1 KYAKSFT
8 DRTDL
13 QLLTYRYQSKG
24 YVEFADFNPK
34 DIWRY
39 ARYGGQRSRY
49 EARLSHRFD
58 GTYLSGSY
66 WRQDYWM
73 REGTDTG

>member
-1 KYAKSFT
+1 M
-8 DRTDL
+8 
-13 QLLTYRYQSKG
+13 
-24 YVEFADFNPK
+24 EFADFNPK
-34 DIWRY
+34 DIWH
-39 ARYGGQRSRY
+39 YGGQRSRY

-73 REGTDTG
+73 REGADTGSTLTEYVSF

>member
-1 KYAKSFT
+1 
-8 DRTDL
+8 
-13 QLLTYRYQSKG
+13 
-24 YVEFADFNPK
+24 
-34 DIWRY
+34 

-73 REGTDTG
+73 REGTDIQRWKPTYHDGKTGRLCRRFRSGTVSPLPQ